1 MIKMMKSAVALT
13 VICAVVAV
21 LLAAT
26 NFITAPVIEANDAA
40 AANEAL
46 LVVMP
51 GGTGFEPVDISSYT
65 LPSTVNEV
73 FKEANGGYVVKLTT
87 AGYSTGMVI
96 MVGVDASGTVTGATC
111 LGSSETLGYEKTYGE
126 TTVGATL
133 ETVDSLDT
141 IAGATRT
148 TEGYKN
154 AVKDA
159 LNTAVIM
166 GGGSVDIRSEE
177 EILLDNLS
185 QALPEGED
193 KFTSFFIQEVLD
205 VTDAVYHADNDAGYV
220 FVSGENY
227 VGVDRS
233 GNVISEVDEALKAS
247 IESDAKIFLAS
258 EVEIIDLSAYE
269 NIPSQVVNAYRTL
282 SGNYVF
288 ELKAAGYG
296 INGGDKYHPASGEHI
311 QIMVSATK
319 DGVII
324 DCVTTYQSETENIG
338 SVCAEPEFYS
348 QFDGRD
354 ESNYNDID
362 AISGAT
368 LTTNGY
374 KVAIG
379 KIFEVIK
386 ILEGVA

>member
-166 GGGSVDIRSEE
+166 GGGSVDIRTPEQ
-177 EILLDNLS
+177 ILADNLNA
-185 QALPEGED
+185 ALPDAEGE
-193 KFTSFFIQEVLD
+193 FTSWFITEQLE
-205 VTDAVYHADNDAGYV
+205 TIDAVYIADNGIGYV
-220 FVSGENY
+220 FVSGEEFI
-227 VGVDRS
+227 GVHVAVSSLPEGIDRDEMDTVLRAI
-233 GNVISEVDEALKAS
+233 NSELTE
-247 IESDAKIFLAS
+247 
-258 EVEIIDLSAYE
+258 IDLSAYE
-269 NIPSQVVNAYRTL
+269 NIPSQVVKAYKTA

>member
-1 MIKMMKSAVALT
+1 MLKMMKSAVALT

-26 NFITAPVIEANDAA
+26 NFITSPIIEANEAA

-51 GGTGFEPVDISSYT
+51 NGTGFEPVDISSYT

-73 FKEANGGYVVKLTT
+73 FKEASGGYVVKLTT
-87 AGYSTGMVI
+87 SGYSTGMVI
-96 MVGVDASGTVTGATC
+96 MVGIDANGAVTGATC
-111 LGSSETLGYEKTYGE
+111 LGSGETLGYEKTYGE

-166 GGGSVDIRSEE
+166 GGGSVDIRTPEQ
-177 EILLDNLS
+177 ILAENLS
-185 QALPEGED
+185 SALPEGEGE
-193 KFTSFFIQEVLD
+193 FTKFFIAEVLE
-205 VTDAVYHADNDAGYV
+205 VTENVYHADNDSGYV
-220 FVSGENY
+220 FVSGGNF
-227 VGVDRS
+227 VGVDRT
-233 GNVISEVDEALKAS
+233 GNVVSEVDEALKAS
-247 IESDAKIFLAS
+247 VENDAKIFLAS
-258 EVEIIDLSAYE
+258 EVQLIDLSAYE
-269 NIPSQVVNAYRTL
+269 NVPSQIVNAYKTL

-288 ELKAAGYG
+288 DLKASGFG
-296 INGGDKYHPASGEHI
+296 INGDEWYNPSGEHI
-311 QIMVSATK
+311 QIQVSVTP
-319 DGVII
+319 DGKII
-324 DCVTTYQSETENIG
+324 DCVTTYQSETDGIG
-338 SVCAEPEFYS
+338 SVCEDYEFSS
-348 QFDGRD
+348 QFNGRD
-354 ESNYNDID
+354 ESNYKDID

-368 LTTNGY
+368 YTTNGY
-374 KVAIG
+374 KTAVG
-379 KIFEVIK
+379 KVFELVK
-386 ILEGVA
+386 VLEGGAN

>member
-26 NFITAPVIEANDAA
+26 NFITAPVIQANDAA

-51 GGTGFEPVDISSYT
+51 NGTGFEAVDISSYT

-96 MVGVDASGTVTGATC
+96 MVGVDANGAVTGATC
-111 LGSSETLGYEKTYGE
+111 LSSGETLGYEKTYGE

-133 ETVDSLDT
+133 ETVDGLDT

-148 TEGYKN
+148 TDGYKN

-166 GGGSVDIRSEE
+166 GGGSVDIRNPEQ
-177 EILLDNLS
+177 ILTDNLNT
-185 QALPEGED
+185 ALPEGEGE
-193 KFTSFFIQEVLD
+193 FTSFFIQEVLD

-220 FVSGENY
+220 FVSGESFI
-227 VGVDRS
+227 GVDRS
-233 GNVISEVDEALKAS
+233 GNVISEVEEALKVS
-247 IESDAKIFLAS
+247 IESDAKTFLAS
-258 EVEIIDLSAYE
+258 EVEMIDLSAYE
-269 NIPSQVVNAYRTL
+269 NIPSQIVNAYRTL
-282 SGNYVF
+282 TGNYVF

-296 INGGDKYHPASGEHI
+296 INGGDKYHPASGEYI
-311 QIMVSATK
+311 EIMVSATK
-319 DGVII
+319 EGVII
-324 DCVTTYQSETENIG
+324 DCVTTYQAETENIG
-338 SVCAEPEFYS
+338 SVCADPEFYS
-348 QFDGRD
+348 QFDGRS
-354 ESNYNDID
+354 ESDYNDID

-374 KVAIG
+374 KVAVG
-379 KIFEVIK
+379 KIFDVIK